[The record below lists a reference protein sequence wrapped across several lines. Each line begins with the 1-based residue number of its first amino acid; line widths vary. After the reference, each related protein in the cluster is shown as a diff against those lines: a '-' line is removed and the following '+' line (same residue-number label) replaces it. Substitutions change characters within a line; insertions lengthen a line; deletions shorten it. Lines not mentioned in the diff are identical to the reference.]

1 MRCNLRH
8 LLRMSAGM
16 AFVVGY
22 SLMVSVGDAAEPVV
36 SRGKWDVLF
45 QSRRSPAPLPLPE
58 DGPLR
63 PVKQLNLKGALHTDP
78 NHLGLFAINGE
89 FGINGGVLQRAS
101 GNNTAVQLTEDTGD
115 FELEANVNAEG
126 LGGWFWLLGWKDGHG
141 YCVYNVTLKTSG
153 SPWLISEFRGENGIP
168 ETLRE
173 FNRLA
178 WKGTQPLK
186 LSVMQS
192 KLTLQVG
199 AATLAKDLELPNYH
213 PGALIVGTYDTQY
226 GPRSPK
232 FQSIRLRP
240 LTIKSP

>member
-1 MRCNLRH
+1 MRHRFRRLIR
-8 LLRMSAGM
+8 LSAS
-16 AFVVGY
+16 VV
-22 SLMVSVGDAAEPVV
+22 LMVSGSPAAALCDAAEPVV
-36 SRGKWDVLF
+36 TRGKWDVVF
-45 QSRRSPAPLPLPE
+45 QSRRTPAPLPLPDE
-58 DGPLR
+58 GPLR

-78 NHLGLFAINGE
+78 NHLGLYAINGE
-89 FGINGGVLQRAS
+89 FGINGGVLQRVS
-101 GNNTAVQLTEDTGD
+101 GNNTAVQLTDAAED
-115 FELEANVNAEG
+115 FELEASVNAEG

-153 SPWLISEFRGENGIP
+153 SPWLCGEFRGDNGIS

-178 WKGTQPLK
+178 WKGTQPFK
-186 LSVMQS
+186 LSVVQS
-192 KLTLQVG
+192 QLTLQVG

-232 FQSIRLRP
+232 FQSIRIRP
-240 LTIKSP
+240 ITIKSP